1 MRLNLVNLPSL
12 IGAGLSTIACE
23 SFNPKFGNKVAIN
36 EDLFKYVLPG
46 PPKEVFVFERVSLN
60 ELFEGNPQ
68 SIVGI
73 VRRDWSEPTPFEIID
88 FLGTPLTTQE
98 GPVEALD
105 PEDESADLV
114 TKQFNLWVQYIGLG
128 GLYRADVDLTT
139 TEGWLHVDARRSAV
153 FKGSVSIK
161 VQEVE

>member
-12 IGAGLSTIACE
+12 IGAGLSTVACE

-36 EDLFKYVLPG
+36 EELFKYVLPG

-68 SIVGI
+68 SLIGI
-73 VRRDWSEPTPFEIID
+73 VRRDWSDPTPEEIVEV
-88 FLGTPLTTQE
+88 LGTPLTIQDP
-98 GPVEALD
+98 PVVGLEPD
-105 PEDESADLV
+105 GTDDL
-114 TKQFNLWVQYIGLG
+114 TKLFNTWIEYVGLG
-128 GLYRADVDLTT
+128 GLYRVDVDLSTT
-139 TEGWLHVDARRSAV
+139 DGWLHVEARRSVV

-161 VQEVE
+161 VQEAE

>member
-12 IGAGLSTIACE
+12 IGTGLSTIACE

-68 SIVGI
+68 SIVDI
-73 VRRDWSEPTPFEIID
+73 VRRDWFAPAPFEITEV
-88 FLGTPLTTQE
+88 LGTNLVTQE
-98 GPVEALD
+98 SPVVEM
-105 PEDESADLV
+105 EDNDVDEL
-114 TKQFNLWVQYIGLG
+114 TKQFNMWAEYIGLG

-139 TEGWLHVDARRSAV
+139 TEGWLHVEARRSAV

-161 VQEVE
+161 VQEAE

>member
-12 IGAGLSTIACE
+12 IGAGLSTIACG

-36 EDLFKYVLPG
+36 GDLFKYVLPG

-68 SIVGI
+68 SIVEV
-73 VRRDWSEPTPFEIID
+73 VRRDWFAPTPNELVET
-88 FLGTPLTTQE
+88 LGTDLVTQE
-98 GPVEALD
+98 SPVVEM
-105 PEDESADLV
+105 EDNDSDEL
-114 TKQFNLWVQYIGLG
+114 TKQFNTWVEYIGLG
-128 GLYRADVDLTT
+128 GLYRVDVDLTT
-139 TEGWLHVDARRSAV
+139 TEGYLHVEATRSVV

-161 VQEVE
+161 VQEAE

>member
-12 IGAGLSTIACE
+12 IGAGLSTIACG
-23 SFNPKFGNKVAIN
+23 SFNPKFGNKVGIN

-68 SIVGI
+68 SIVDV
-73 VRRDWSEPTPFEIID
+73 VRRDWSDPTPAEIIEV
-88 FLGTPLTTQE
+88 LGTPLTTQDP
-98 GPVEALD
+98 PVEPLD
-105 PEDESADLV
+105 LEDTDDL
-114 TKQFNLWVQYIGLG
+114 TKQFNTWVMYVGLG

-139 TEGWLHVDARRSAV
+139 TEGWLHVEAKRSVV

-161 VQEVE
+161 VQEAE

>member
-12 IGAGLSTIACE
+12 IGSGLSTIACE

-68 SIVGI
+68 SIVGV
-73 VRRDWSEPTPFEIID
+73 VRRDWFNPTPNEIVET
-88 FLGTPLTTQE
+88 LGTDLTTQDA
-98 GPVEALD
+98 PVVELELD
-105 PEDESADLV
+105 DPDNL
-114 TKQFNLWVQYIGLG
+114 TKQFNTWLEYIGLG
-128 GLYRADVDLTT
+128 GLYRVDVDLSTT
-139 TEGWLHVDARRSAV
+139 DGWLHVEARRSVV

-161 VQEVE
+161 VQEEE

>member
-12 IGAGLSTIACE
+12 IGAGLSTVACE

-36 EDLFKYVLPG
+36 EDLFKYVLTG

-73 VRRDWSEPTPFEIID
+73 VRRDWFEPTPAEILEALKTD
-88 FLGTPLTTQE
+88 LTTQE
-98 GPVEALD
+98 PPVVELEEGE
-105 PEDESADLV
+105 EDDL
-114 TKQFNLWVQYIGLG
+114 TKQFNTWVMYVGLG
-128 GLYRADVDLTT
+128 GLYRADVDLST
-139 TEGWLHVDARRSAV
+139 TEGWLHVEARRSVV

-161 VQEVE
+161 VQEAE

>member
-12 IGAGLSTIACE
+12 IGSGLSTIACE
-23 SFNPKFGNKVAIN
+23 SFNPKFGNKVTIN

-60 ELFEGNPQ
+60 ELFAGNPQ

-73 VRRDWSEPTPFEIID
+73 VRRDWFTPTPAEI
-88 FLGTPLTTQE
+88 
-98 GPVEALD
+98 VEAL
-105 PEDESADLV
+105 SVDLV
-114 TKQFNLWVQYIGLG
+114 TQDSPVVELELADTDELTKQFNTWAEYTGLG
-128 GLYRADVDLTT
+128 GLYRVDVDLSTT
-139 TEGWLHVDARRSAV
+139 DGWLHVEATRSVV

>member
-12 IGAGLSTIACE
+12 IGTGLSTIACE

-36 EDLFKYVLPG
+36 EELFKYVLPG

-73 VRRDWSEPTPFEIID
+73 VRRDWFDPTPAEIVEV
-88 FLGTPLTTQE
+88 LGPDLTTQDS
-98 GPVEALD
+98 PVVEMEAND
-105 PEDESADLV
+105 SDER
-114 TKQFNLWVQYIGLG
+114 TKQFNTWVEYVGLG
-128 GLYRADVDLTT
+128 GLYRADVDLSTT
-139 TEGWLHVDARRSAV
+139 DGWLHVEASRSVV